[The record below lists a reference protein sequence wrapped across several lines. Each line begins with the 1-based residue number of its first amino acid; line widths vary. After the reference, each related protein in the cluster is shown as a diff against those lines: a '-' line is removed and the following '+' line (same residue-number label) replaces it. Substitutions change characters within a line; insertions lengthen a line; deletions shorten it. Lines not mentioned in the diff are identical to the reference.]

1 MADLQHL
8 REHTLVRINCFIRNK
23 GGLIVDPI
31 CERFIIAGRR
41 IDSEL
46 KNLASCQQLLS
57 GLATNYYDFVFVNLA
72 DAFTLLFVTMLRE
85 LGAILLIPKQSY
97 DFYLRCS
104 WKQE

>member
-46 KNLASCQQLLS
+46 KNLASCQQFLS
-57 GLATNYYDFVFVNLA
+57 GLATNHYNFVFVNLA
-72 DAFTLLFVTMLRE
+72 DAFTLLSVTMLR
-85 LGAILLIPKQSY
+85 
-97 DFYLRCS
+97 
-104 WKQE
+104 

>member
-46 KNLASCQQLLS
+46 KNLVSCQ
-57 GLATNYYDFVFVNLA
+57 
-72 DAFTLLFVTMLRE
+72 
-85 LGAILLIPKQSY
+85 
-97 DFYLRCS
+97 
-104 WKQE
+104 